1 MTRVFVICVPE
12 DHRFFERLSE
22 QTRTAKLQVEFDRMQ
37 TKEPWVPAWKA
48 QVRTRIFRCAG
59 AVVLLSKNT
68 NKGGLAWEIECATS
82 VDLPVLAVQTDAAQ
96 KGNVPAELRDPAIE
110 WTWPEI
116 QRFMQGLGKA
126 ARA

>member
-1 MTRVFVICVPE
+1 
-12 DHRFFERLSE
+12 
-22 QTRTAKLQVEFDRMQ
+22 MQ

-68 NKGGLAWEIECATS
+68 NKGGLAWELECATS
-82 VDLPVLAVQTDAAQ
+82 VDLPVLAIQTDAAQ

-110 WTWPEI
+110 WNWPDI